1 MLLLTGFS
9 VGASL
14 LLVAVFFVAFG
25 ADAADAAQYFVP
37 GFVVPLV
44 VAPIVIH
51 VLLGLAFALDAAH
64 AQAAAQQ
71 AELQRLRQLDLVGRL
86 AGGLAHDFNNLLTVV
101 RANVAALGGA
111 AAHAELAA
119 IDDAA
124 LRGARLTRRLLA
136 ISHHEEV
143 ALAPASLSP
152 LLRET
157 AELLHRVLPAGIELT
172 MPTSVPDTV
181 LKLDRDAVQQ
191 ALLNLVLNARDAM
204 DGQGALALSVY
215 TPNTDASEWL
225 VVEVRDSGPGMSAD
239 LLARATEAFFS
250 TKAVHEGTGLGLA
263 IVQRTMEQ
271 HGGRLVLESTVGV
284 GTCAALWFPVP
295 AGAMTVAPSDAA
307 STPALSKLPAP
318 QTLSTS
324 SRTVDRQP
332 YAVLVVDD
340 EAPVRIVTVRTVER
354 MGHRVTG
361 VASMDEA
368 LAWLAAGGHA
378 DVIVS
383 DITMPGG
390 SGIDLVSQLRD
401 IGRPTP
407 VLLVSGFAL
416 DGLDDTLTADPSVA
430 LLAKPWSRDELAAS
444 IDQVTRRVH
453 TPATV

>member
-25 ADAADAAQYFVP
+25 AVAADAPMYFIP

-51 VLLGLAFALDAAH
+51 VLLELAFALDAAH

-71 AELQRLRQLDLVGRL
+71 AELQRVRQLDLVGRL

-124 LRGARLTRRLLA
+124 LRGARLTRRLLS
-136 ISHHEEV
+136 ISRHEEV

-152 LLRET
+152 LLHET
-157 AELLHRVLPAGIELT
+157 AEMLHRVLPAGIQLT
-172 MPTSVPDTV
+172 MPADVPET
-181 LKLDRDAVQQ
+181 LLPLDRDAVEQ

-204 DGQGALALSVY
+204 DGQGALALSVQARK
-215 TPNTDASEWL
+215 TDAGEWL

-239 LLARATEAFFS
+239 LMARATEAFFS

-271 HGGRLVLESTVGV
+271 HGGRLVLESAVGV

-295 AGAMTVAPSDAA
+295 AEGVAVATAEPTPTPAA
-307 STPALSKLPAP
+307 STPSIPSTP
-318 QTLSTS
+318 PTS
-324 SRTVDRQP
+324 SLAVDRQP

-340 EAPVRIVTVRTVER
+340 EAPVRIGTVRTVER

-361 VASMDEA
+361 VASMEEA
-368 LAWLAAGGHA
+368 LAWLEAGGHA
-378 DVIVS
+378 DVIIS

-390 SGIDLVSQLRD
+390 TGIDLVSQLRD

-407 VLLVSGFAL
+407 VLLVTGFSL
-416 DGLDDTLTADPSVA
+416 DGLDDTLAADPSVA
-430 LLAKPWSRDELAAS
+430 LLAKPWSRDALAAG
-444 IDQVTRRVH
+444 IEQVTRGV
-453 TPATV
+453 PAPASV

>member
-14 LLVAVFFVAFG
+14 VLVAVFFVAFG
-25 ADAADAAQYFVP
+25 AEAADAPMYFIP

-44 VAPIVIH
+44 VAPTVIH

-64 AQAAAQQ
+64 AKAVEQQ
-71 AELQRLRQLDLVGRL
+71 AELQRIRQLDLVGRL

-111 AAHAELAA
+111 AAHTELAA

-124 LRGARLTRRLLA
+124 LRGARLTRRLLS
-136 ISHHEEV
+136 ISRHEEV
-143 ALAPASLSP
+143 VLAPASLSP
-152 LLRET
+152 LLNET
-157 AELLHRVLPAGIELT
+157 VEMLHRVLPAGIQLT
-172 MPTSVPDTV
+172 MPTAVPET
-181 LKLDRDAVQQ
+181 LLPLDRDAVQQ

-204 DGQGALALSVY
+204 DGQGQLVLSVHA
-215 TPNTDASEWL
+215 PKTDAGAWL
-225 VVEVRDSGPGMSAD
+225 VIEVRDSGPGMSAD

-295 AGAMTVAPSDAA
+295 PVALAAVPSD
-307 STPALSKLPAP
+307 PPPLPAP
-318 QTLSTS
+318 STLSTS
-324 SRTVDRQP
+324 PASSQAADRQP

-361 VASMDEA
+361 VASMEEA

-430 LLAKPWSRDELAAS
+430 LLAKPWSRDELAAG
-444 IDQVTRRVH
+444 IDRVIRGVH
-453 TPATV
+453 APATV